1 MARNVC
7 ITAAEGQ
14 TGFLIAELL
23 LKHPLP
29 RKVDSVTAFTMDPTS
44 DRVKAL
50 DSLGATV
57 SNTAASEVL
66 RTEIEFENIS
76 RAEAEKVL
84 RALSESDNMERQSI
98 LDYFSLVRKGK
109 ISPTAFHDVAGTHP
123 TEPTGFFE
131 MRSGEFKTA
140 KRGNGVTEVATRRQ
154 LRAGFSWW
162 GC

>member
-23 LKHPLP
+23 LKHSLS

-50 DSLGATV
+50 DSPGATV
-57 SNTAASEVL
+57 V
-66 RTEIEFENIS
+66 
-76 RAEAEKVL
+76 AEAEKVL
-84 RALSESDNMERQSI
+84 QALSESDNMERQSI

-109 ISPTAFHDVAGTHP
+109 ISPTAFHDVTGTHP
-123 TEPTGFFE
+123 TEPTGFFK
-131 MRSGEFKTA
+131 MRSGALCCHKSSEFVRRLWRKNEKTPVVYPA
-140 KRGNGVTEVATRRQ
+140 RDVNHR
-154 LRAGFSWW
+154 
-162 GC
+162 